1 MGSHPSDLSNSDS
14 YHPGGVSVTMAD
26 GSIKFIKDSIDLQ
39 TWMALGT
46 KGNSEVISADSY

>member
-1 MGSHPSDLSNSDS
+1 
-14 YHPGGVSVTMAD
+14 MAD